1 MRNKVNILIVTVLLA
16 ALAGH
21 AAGAGDDSTPTRE
34 YQIKAAFI
42 YNFMKFVNRPEE
54 ATDDSEKKTADSSN
68 TVTIGIIGKN
78 PFGNAFEAVKNKPVK
93 DKKIVIKRFGEY
105 HRLIGDRAE
114 GKAKS
119 EANIEALRQ
128 CHLLFVCSSEKQN
141 YKKIIESVRD
151 HSVLTVS
158 EIDGFVEA
166 GGIINLILEQK
177 KLVFEVNLVAG
188 KRAKLEIS
196 SKLLR
201 IAKRVIKEQPS
212 GEAKD

>member
-16 ALAGH
+16 ALVGH
-21 AAGAGDDSTPTRE
+21 AAGSGDDPAPSKE
-34 YQIKAAFI
+34 YQVKAAFI
-42 YNFMKFVNRPEE
+42 YNFLKFVNWPEE
-54 ATDDSEKKTADSSN
+54 KGPDSSE
-68 TVTIGIIGKN
+68 TITIGIIGKDSFKN
-78 PFGNAFEAVKNKPVK
+78 TFEAVKKKPVK
-93 DKKIVIKRFGEY
+93 NKKIIIKRFGEY
-105 HRLIGDRAE
+105 HRLIG

-119 EANIEALRQ
+119 DANIEALRQ

-201 IAKRVIKEQPS
+201 IAKRVIKEQLS
-212 GEAKD
+212 AKVKD